1 MVRHSLIL
9 ITGLLFSSAL
19 SAPSP
24 PAPPPTRPDPE
35 AAMQSFLKTYWD
47 PERGYFLAWN
57 PSVGFA
63 RPEGAGPQNGRYA
76 DFWWEAQLWDL
87 TMDAYQRDPNPQYR
101 KLIDQVYDGFVKQ
114 YPDWTN
120 DFNDDLGWWAQ
131 GATRA
136 YALTREG
143 RYLERARVLFDDL
156 WKYWTPSFG
165 GGVLWRRSGDS
176 QKNVATNGP
185 LAVVAA
191 RLYSATGD
199 KKYLERAGQ
208 LYDFVDQK
216 LTDGGARVFDNLQ
229 GAEPGELKRWDFTYN
244 FGNFIF
250 ASLELYGVMQDSKYL
265 ERAVKSAD
273 WTLENL
279 TNADILLNEGTGD
292 GGGFRG
298 VFLRAL
304 KKLSETPALEPQ
316 VRDRYRAFLNDNAT
330 AVWNNRSPLEGVTA
344 PNWAAPTP
352 KGLVESLAASSALAA
367 LQLAPGP
374 LEPGFP
380 FGDGRYEAEN
390 SVREGPNSSVTA
402 AGYSGR
408 GYLNSFFKVGQLV
421 NFDVNV
427 PTAGRYTLNFRYSAG
442 GGEAVRSL
450 ILAEGTPA
458 RVTFAKTPDWQSW
471 AELKTP
477 LELPTGPSRVT
488 LRFDA
493 GTGKNWLNL
502 DKLTLELETAP

>member
-1 MVRHSLIL
+1 MVRHTLTL
-9 ITGLLFSSAL
+9 LAGLLLSSAL
-19 SAPSP
+19 SA
-24 PAPPPTRPDPE
+24 APPPTRPDPE

-87 TMDAYQRDPNPQYR
+87 VMDSYQRSPTPQYR
-101 KLIDQVYDGFVKQ
+101 KLIDDVYDGFVKQ

-136 YALTREG
+136 YALTGEG
-143 RYLERARVLFDDL
+143 RYLERAKTLFDDI
-156 WKYWTPSFG
+156 WTYWTPSYG
-165 GGVLWRRSGDS
+165 GGVLWRRSGDT

-191 RLYSATGD
+191 RLYSASGD
-199 KKYLERAGQ
+199 KKYLERAK
-208 LYDFVDQK
+208 LLHDFVDQK
-216 LTDGGARVFDNLQ
+216 LTDGDARVFDNLQ
-229 GAEPGELKRWDFTYN
+229 GAEPGELRRWDFTYN
-244 FGNFIF
+244 FGNFMA
-250 ASLELYGVMQDSKYL
+250 ASLELYRLTGEARYL

-304 KKLSETPALEPQ
+304 RRLSETPALETAT
-316 VRDRYRAFLNDNAT
+316 RERYRAFLNANAT
-330 AVWNNRSPLEGVTA
+330 AVWNNRSALEGVTA
-344 PNWAAPTP
+344 PNWATPTP
-352 KGLVESLAASSALAA
+352 KGLVESLAASSATAA

-374 LEPGFP
+374 LEASLP

-390 SVREGPNSSVTA
+390 SFREGLNSSVTA

-421 NFDVNV
+421 SFDVNV
-427 PTAGRYTLNFRYSAG
+427 PSAGRYTLNFRYSAG
-442 GGEAVRSL
+442 GGDAVRSL
-450 ILAEGTPA
+450 SLNEGTPA
-458 RVTFAKTPDWQSW
+458 RVVFPQTPDWQSW
-471 AELKTP
+471 ADFKTQ
-477 LELPTGPSRVT
+477 LTLPAGPSRVT
-488 LRFDA
+488 LRFEA
-493 GTGKNWLNL
+493 GSGKNWLNL
-502 DKLTLELETAP
+502 DKLTLEPETSP

>member
-1 MVRHSLIL
+1 MVWHSLIL
-9 ITGLLFSSAL
+9 MAGLLLSSAL
-19 SAPSP
+19 SASPS
-24 PAPPPTRPDPE
+24 PTRPDPE

-47 PERGYFLAWN
+47 PQRRYFLAWN

-87 TMDAYQRDPNPQYR
+87 TMDAYGRNPSAPYR
-101 KLIDQVYDGFVKQ
+101 TLIDDVYDGFVKQ

-120 DFNDDLGWWAQ
+120 DYNDDLGWWAQ

-136 YALTREG
+136 YALTGEG
-143 RYLERARVLFDDL
+143 RYLERARTLFDDL
-156 WKYWTPSFG
+156 WKYWTPSYG
-165 GGVLWRRSGDS
+165 GGILWRRSGDT

-199 KKYLERAGQ
+199 NKYLEKAK
-208 LYDFVDQK
+208 LLWDFVDQQ
-216 LTDGGARVFDNLQ
+216 LTDGDARVFDNLQ
-229 GAEPGELKRWDFTYN
+229 GSGGGELKRWDFTYN
-244 FGNFIF
+244 FGNFIA
-250 ASLELYGVMQDSKYL
+250 ASLELYGVTKDSKYL
-265 ERAVKSAD
+265 ERAVKNAD

-279 TNADILLNEGTGD
+279 TNAGILLNEGTGD

-304 KKLSETPALEPQ
+304 RKLSETPALEPAA
-316 VRDRYRAFLNDNAT
+316 RDRYRAFLNDNA
-330 AVWNNRSPLEGVTA
+330 AMVWNNRSALEGVTA

-352 KGLVESLAASSALAA
+352 KGLVESLAASSAMAA

-374 LEPGFP
+374 FTAGFA

-390 SVREGPNSSVTA
+390 SFREGLNSSVTA

-421 NFDVNV
+421 SFDINV
-427 PTAGRYTLNFRYSAG
+427 PLAGRYTLNFRYSAG

-458 RVTFAKTPDWQSW
+458 RVAFAGTPDWQSW
-471 AELKTP
+471 SNFKTP
-477 LELPTGPSRVT
+477 LTLPAGPSRVT

-493 GTGKNWLNL
+493 GSGKNWLNL
-502 DKLTLELETAP
+502 DKLTLEPETSP